1 MTSSARSR
9 EATRSASG
17 AKRGRVGTQEDVL
30 VPRIEA
36 FVLDY
41 VLSGILAAVA
51 GIALAFATGSQLLF
65 YLGFVVVYLGYFVSL
80 EGKYGQTVGK
90 REAGIVVVD
99 RYGGRISYEQAAV
112 RNALRIVDGL
122 FNYVVGLFVLL
133 FDDDKQRIGDK
144 AADTL
149 VVRAR

>member
-9 EATRSASG
+9 EATPSSTG
-17 AKRGRVGTQEDVL
+17 SKRGHVGTQEDVL
-30 VPRIEA
+30 IPRIGA

-41 VLSGILAAVA
+41 VLSALLAAVA
-51 GIALAFATGSQLLF
+51 GVALAFVTATQLLF
-65 YLGFVVVYLGYFVSL
+65 YLGFVVVYLGYFVLL

-99 RYGGRISYEQAAV
+99 RYGGPISYEQAAV

-122 FNYVVGLFVLL
+122 FNYVAGLFVMLMN
-133 FDDDKQRIGDK
+133 DDKQRIGDK
-144 AADTL
+144 VADTL